1 MKKALFPG
9 SFDPFTLGH
18 YDIVNRALPLFDEI
32 VIGLGVNTKKQY
44 LFENEKRLNALK
56 QLYKNEPKISVEL
69 YSGLTTNYCK
79 EINAKFILR
88 GLRNTLDFE
97 FERNIASMN
106 RTLNVDVETVFM
118 MCSPEFSYLSSTIVR
133 EIYLHKGNISSY
145 IPDNYPIV

>member
-97 FERNIASMN
+97 YERNIASMN